1 MKEFDNDCTTKCK
14 GDDSA
19 SCGGSP
25 NLVSS
30 YTTDISSKSQLL
42 IFYYSIC

>member
-1 MKEFDNDCTTKCK
+1 MKELDGYCTIKCT

-19 SCGGSP
+19 SCGGIP

-30 YTTDISSKSQLL
+30 YTTDISSMLKYK
-42 IFYYSIC
+42 INFKF

>member
-1 MKEFDNDCTTKCK
+1 MKQFDNECMIKCT

-19 SCGGSP
+19 SCGGKS

-30 YTTDISSKSQLL
+30 YTTDNSSK
-42 IFYYSIC
+42 